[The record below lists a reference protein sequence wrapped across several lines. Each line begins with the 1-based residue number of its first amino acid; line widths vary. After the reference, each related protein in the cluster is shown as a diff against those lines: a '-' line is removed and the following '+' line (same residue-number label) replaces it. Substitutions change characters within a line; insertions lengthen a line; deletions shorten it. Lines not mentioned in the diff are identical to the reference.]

1 MDTKQGNVKRSR
13 RNTDRRKKG
22 GDDPT
27 RAVRERRAG
36 QRRNAER
43 RAEPRMAMNLW
54 VEQELGNEVCF
65 RRMGN
70 LSSRGVFL
78 EHGFSYPLGTKVR
91 LRFRLPEEDA
101 DLELAA
107 EVVKAV
113 WANEIPGTS
122 LRFTDLDD
130 ATRARLA
137 AYVEPTVKVS
147 R

>member
-1 MDTKQGNVKRSR
+1 MDTKQGNVKRTR
-13 RNTDRRKKG
+13 RNTDRRKKS
-22 GDDPT
+22 GDDAT
-27 RAVRERRAG
+27 KAARERRGG
-36 QRRNAER
+36 QRRNDER

-54 VEQELGNEVCF
+54 VEQELGSEVCF

-70 LSSRGVFL
+70 LSSRGVYL

-91 LRFRLPEEDA
+91 LRFRLPEEDV

-113 WANEIPGTS
+113 WADEIPGTS
-122 LRFTDLDD
+122 LRFTELDD
-130 ATRARLA
+130 GTRERLA
-137 AYVEPTVKVS
+137 AFVERTVKTT